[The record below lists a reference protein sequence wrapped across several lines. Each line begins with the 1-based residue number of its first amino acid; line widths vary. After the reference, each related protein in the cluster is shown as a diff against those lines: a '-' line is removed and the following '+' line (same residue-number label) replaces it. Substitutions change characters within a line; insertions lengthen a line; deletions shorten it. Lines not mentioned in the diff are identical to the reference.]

1 MMNDLA
7 TLYQVLALA
16 EKHVAEIKALI
27 AARDPLRPPPI
38 ERHEEYRNA
47 DTNGNY

>member
-1 MMNDLA
+1 MNDLA

-27 AARDPLRPPPI
+27 AARDPLRPPI
-38 ERHEEYRNA
+38 ERHEEYRNS
-47 DTNGNY
+47 DSNGNY